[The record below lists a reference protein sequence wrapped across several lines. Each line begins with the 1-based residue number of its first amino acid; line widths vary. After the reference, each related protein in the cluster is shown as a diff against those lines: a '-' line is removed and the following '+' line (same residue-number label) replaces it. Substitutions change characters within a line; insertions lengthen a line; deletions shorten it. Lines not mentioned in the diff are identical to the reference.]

1 MWEFKARYVNMENG
15 EKITRKIEFDGDN
28 FFDTEEQCYVCAIQM
43 ALKNRNENERLYA
56 LDFISC

>member
-28 FFDTEEQCYVCAIQM
+28 FFDTEEQCYVCAIKM
-43 ALKNRNENERLYA
+43 ALKIEMKTNAYTL
-56 LDFISC
+56 